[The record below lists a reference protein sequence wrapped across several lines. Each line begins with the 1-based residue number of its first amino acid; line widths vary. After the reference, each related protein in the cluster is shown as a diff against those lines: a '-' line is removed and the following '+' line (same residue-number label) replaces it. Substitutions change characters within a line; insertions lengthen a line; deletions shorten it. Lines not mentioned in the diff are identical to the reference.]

1 MTYGAGNGVA
11 GEKVHSRMGVA
22 SFVIAIV
29 ATVVIVGL
37 FVVGGVVAASAFQN
51 VDPQTLDPES
61 VQNSPAFAGLALIGI
76 GVFGCL
82 ILYVVGLG
90 LGIAGL
96 IQNTRRRLFA
106 ALGTGL
112 NGLVLIAFVALF
124 ALGSLVGA

>member
-1 MTYGAGNGVA
+1 M
-11 GEKVHSRMGVA
+11 HSRMGVA